1 MNRKFNGYII
11 FSLFKII
18 SCLALPQSSTIAR
31 CGKDFGGIKC
41 PNNSDGS
48 CCSQYGYCGNSEE
61 HCSPSHNCQSGCSNL
76 SSSNTNNSSGENA
89 NTSDLLYKILVPV
102 FFLFVILLVYF
113 SLSNQILRERLRQL
127 RDEFNVFRFYYF
139 GRNNPNNPNNPVN

>member
-1 MNRKFNGYII
+1 
-11 FSLFKII
+11 I
-18 SCLALPQSSTIAR
+18 SCIALPQSNTITR

-41 PNNSDGS
+41 PNNPDGS

-61 HCSPSHNCQSGCSNL
+61 HCSPSYNCQSGCSNL

-102 FFLFVILLVYF
+102 ALLFVILLVF
-113 SLSNQILRERLRQL
+113 FVLWNKILREILRQL
-127 RDEFNVFRFYYF
+127 EHTRDEFNVFRAFSYW
-139 GRNNPNNPNNPVN
+139 GRYNPNNSNNPVN